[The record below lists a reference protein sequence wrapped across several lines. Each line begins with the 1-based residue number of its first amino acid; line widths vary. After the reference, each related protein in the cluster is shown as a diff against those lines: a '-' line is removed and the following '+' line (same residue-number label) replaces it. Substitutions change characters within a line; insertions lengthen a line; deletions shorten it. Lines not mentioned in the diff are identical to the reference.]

1 MERTKRHAPVRDV
14 HPPYPRAVTA
24 QSILAIQKD
33 TTRRAR
39 RVDSVDR
46 TSNRGMILKLEDV
59 ILAKID
65 FFLVWTLQQKSW
77 ISTLTQ

>member
-1 MERTKRHAPVRDV
+1 VERTKRHAPVRDV

-24 QSILAIQKD
+24 PSISAIPKD
-33 TTRRAR
+33 VTRRAR

-46 TSNRGMILKLEDV
+46 TPNRGMILKLEDT

-65 FFLVWTLQQKSW
+65 FYLV
-77 ISTLTQ
+77 

>member
-24 QSILAIQKD
+24 PSIPAIPKD
-33 TTRRAR
+33 VTRRAR

-46 TSNRGMILKLEDV
+46 TPNRGMILKLEDT

-65 FFLVWTLQQKSW
+65 FYLV
-77 ISTLTQ
+77 